1 MRVMDH
7 DEAVRNHAAER
18 YLLNELAAQEREDF
32 EAHFFSCTLCADDVR
47 TTFAF
52 ADNAKAEF
60 SQQVPRADVQPK
72 PMRSATRFDLFAWL
86 GLGPHW
92 APMAAVLLFAVV
104 LYQTAWVVPSLR
116 RDLSEATAAQALPT
130 VVARPATRGDDPVIR
145 IASTDRF
152 IHLVLDVTAAA
163 ASYVCE
169 VRDSSG
175 ALLFSLQV
183 PAPPSGDSLGLL
195 VPTAA
200 LKSGRHAVT
209 VRAAATGESPVQN
222 AVDNYTFVL
231 ERN

>member
-1 MRVMDH
+1 MDH
-7 DEAVRNHAAER
+7 EEAVRRHAAER
-18 YLLNELAAQEREDF
+18 YLLNELAADEREDF
-32 EAHFFSCTLCADDVR
+32 EAHFFGCTVCADEVQ

-52 ADNAKAEF
+52 ADNAKAVF
-60 SQQVPRADVQPK
+60 SEQARQAADVK
-72 PMRSATRFDLFAWL
+72 ATRSAARFDWFAWFR
-86 GLGPHW
+86 PNW
-92 APMAAVLLFAVV
+92 APVAAALLFGVV
-104 LYQTAWVVPSLR
+104 LYQTVWVVPSLR

-152 IHLVLDVTAAA
+152 IHLVLDVTTAA

-169 VRDSSG
+169 VRDDSG
-175 ALLFSLQV
+175 TLLFTLRV

-195 VPTAA
+195 LPTAT

-209 VRAAATGESPVQN
+209 VRAAETGDPPVKN